1 MQYRVSRSAVDIFN
15 RHDLSS
21 ETKAADH
28 RRQESFGR
36 TAVGTTVLTRHSSF
50 CFLYY
55 LSDFLELRNYSSLI
69 LRKLTCFWEEINVVI
84 VMITSDNISVAVTS
98 IRQNRMDL

>member
-1 MQYRVSRSAVDIFN
+1 VQYRVSRSAADLFTQL
-15 RHDLSS
+15 DLSS

-50 CFLYY
+50 
-55 LSDFLELRNYSSLI
+55 
-69 LRKLTCFWEEINVVI
+69 
-84 VMITSDNISVAVTS
+84 
-98 IRQNRMDL
+98 